1 MKTDPNVE
9 QVRQVRRRIEDE
21 TQQDPELF
29 YQHLKKIQITLSGR
43 LVCRKPK
50 PLATTKKKKVA

>member
-1 MKTDPNVE
+1 MKTDPIVE
-9 QVRQVRRRIEDE
+9 QVRQVRREIEDE

-29 YQHLKKIQITLSGR
+29 YQHLKKIQERLSDR

-50 PLATTKKKKVA
+50 ALVTITKTRVA

>member
-1 MKTDPNVE
+1 MKADPIVE
-9 QVRQVRRRIEDE
+9 QVRQVRKQIEGE

-29 YQHLKKIQITLSGR
+29 YQHLRKIQEPLSDR
-43 LVCRKPK
+43 LVCRQPK